1 MIGLWLQ
8 LARRFA
14 ALSQREK
21 WLVAGL
27 LALGLPGAIIGIWV
41 EPTWRSQT
49 MLKADVVRIQEEA
62 AKQPTPIMTVDPNR
76 LARTELEALEARLT
90 STEQDFA
97 ERAKGLGQPGEMVN
111 LLEKLLARHP
121 GVRLNALRS
130 LPSALL
136 QPPGATGAAGAPP
149 ASAPAGAAPPAN
161 PAATASGTNPSVNG
175 PGTATQTIAIYRHGI
190 ELELEGGWGALRSY
204 LAEIERIPRP
214 LQWGQLK
221 LTAQTYPQVRMTVSL
236 YTLSLE
242 SAWLQL

>member
-1 MIGLWLQ
+1 MKALWLK

-21 WLVAGL
+21 LLVAGL

-41 EPTWRSQT
+41 EPTWRTQKV
-49 MLKADVVRIQEEA
+49 LKADLVRIQEEA
-62 AKQPTPIMTVDPNR
+62 AKQPSPIITVDPNPQ
-76 LARTELEALEARLT
+76 ARAELEALEARLA
-90 STEQDFA
+90 SAEQDFA
-97 ERAKGLGQPGEMVN
+97 EQAKGLGQPGEMVN

-136 QPPGATGAAGAPP
+136 QPAGTPGASQASPP
-149 ASAPAGAAPPAN
+149 ASAAPTQPAN
-161 PAATASGTNPSVNG
+161 PAAAASGANPPASG
-175 PGTATQTIAIYRHGI
+175 QAAATQTIAIYRHGI